1 MHVRCC
7 TITTVSKLWALLAV
21 GVVVEC
27 ALAGI
32 LVFVLP
38 INATEAGQRPV
49 AFLGTWVL
57 NAELS
62 DDLRPR
68 PPEISGSDRDRRG
81 RGGGFG
87 APGGGGFGGR
97 RGDYGE
103 TVLVEGRWSLNLH
116 GVEELTTK

>member
-7 TITTVSKLWALLAV
+7 TTTTVSKLLAVVGV

-38 INATEAGQRPV
+38 ISAPQAGHRPV

-68 PPEISGSDRDRRG
+68 PEISGSDRDR
-81 RGGGFG
+81 
-87 APGGGGFGGR
+87 
-97 RGDYGE
+97 
-103 TVLVEGRWSLNLH
+103 
-116 GVEELTTK
+116 